1 MPAIAVRE
9 LWPGVQNLQY
19 LVVLYVLPITSYVY
33 RDIQMLTYVATDSGA
48 SYCDV
53 GYNSKA
59 PRPSVENPLGVKFP
73 GETWCGHYD
82 GATNTVTCEPNWVGH
97 LLQLIQ
103 NQKDHPSLL
112 VYDYALGGDRVDG
125 VHRQVHK
132 DFLRHLATKPDWA
145 PWTANDT
152 LFVTWVGINDCSW
165 NMDTPDPATS
175 SQESIRALFAIQQ
188 ELYEAGARDFCFID
202 VPPTYDFPGRE
213 CSLLS
218 LCGTRAL

>member
-1 MPAIAVRE
+1 MPAVAVRE
-9 LWPGVQNLQY
+9 LCPSVQNLLY
-19 LVVLYVLPITSYVY
+19 LVVLYVLTTSYVY
-33 RDIQMLTYVATDSGA
+33 RDTQMSTSVATGSGA

-59 PRPSVENPLGVKFP
+59 PQPSVQNPLGVKFP

-82 GATNTVTCEPNWVGH
+82 GATNAITCEPNWVGH

-103 NQKDHPSLL
+103 DQRGQPPLL

-125 VHRQVHK
+125 IHRQVHK
-132 DFLRHLATKPDWA
+132 DFLPHLATKPDWA

-165 NMDTPDPATS
+165 NMDTPNPTAS
-175 SQESIRALFAIQQ
+175 SQKSIRALFAIQQ
-188 ELYEAGARDFCFID
+188 ELYEAGARNFCFID
-202 VPPTYDFPGRE
+202 VPPTYDFPGCE
-213 CSLLS
+213 CWLPS
-218 LCGTRAL
+218 LCGIRAL